1 MSTLKIILVLHVIS
15 GFTSLFTGPVAM
27 ISKKGGKTHNLW
39 GMIYTYAMTG
49 VFITAL
55 LIQPFK
61 FTPFLFMIAFLS
73 YYSVFSGVRFT
84 RLKKLHVDQRPKWYD
99 WFALIL
105 NGLVNIAFIA
115 YGMYSITEQGNA
127 VGYLAVVFGIV
138 GLGISINNL
147 KPYVKKPKHQMYW
160 WIYHMGNMM
169 GGYVAT
175 TTAFSTTVSG
185 MLNIESA
192 LSWLWPL
199 IIGLPLSQLWQ
210 KRYEKK
216 FKMA

>member
-1 MSTLKIILVLHVIS
+1 MDTLKIILLAHVIF

-84 RLKKLHVDQRPKWYD
+84 RLKQLHKDQRPKWFD
-99 WFALIL
+99 WFAMGL
-105 NGLVNIAFIA
+105 NAVVNIIFIG
-115 YGMYSITEQGNA
+115 YGIYVLSTNGNT
-127 VGYLAVVFGIV
+127 VGILALVFGGV

-147 KPYVKKPKHQMYW
+147 KAFIKKPAHNMYW

-169 GGYVAT
+169 GGYIAT

-185 MLNIESA
+185 MLEIESV

-199 IIGLPLSQLWQ
+199 IIGIPLSRLWR
-210 KRYEKK
+210 KKYEKK